1 MGGLMRLHAQLT
13 LDYGRQKP
21 LAAFET
27 FLAIFQRQGF
37 VREQFCTLRN
47 WRSLEKARHF
57 HIRGSL
63 FSDISFVPITNHRLD
78 LVCID
83 SVTRLDA
90 LDRVLTDLVTRFAAR
105 QAFLHAAD
113 YYHWQNAEQPMQYE

>member
-1 MGGLMRLHAQLT
+1 MRLHAQLT

-21 LAAFET
+21 LEAFET

-63 FSDISFVPITNHRLD
+63 FSDISFVPIQSHRVD
-78 LVCID
+78 LFCRY
-83 SVTRLDA
+83 SVTWLA
-90 LDRVLTDLVTRFAAR
+90 AIDRVLTVLLPLCGA
-105 QAFLHAAD
+105 
-113 YYHWQNAEQPMQYE
+113 